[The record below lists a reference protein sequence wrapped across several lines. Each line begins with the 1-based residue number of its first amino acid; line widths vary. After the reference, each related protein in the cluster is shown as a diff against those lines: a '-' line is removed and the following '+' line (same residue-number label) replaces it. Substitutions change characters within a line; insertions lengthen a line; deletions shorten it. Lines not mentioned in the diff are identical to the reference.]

1 MEKQYWQSLEEYQ
14 QLNDDSILESKKPQ
28 PEFSVEGLDES
39 EIKGQSSRR
48 DFLKMLGFSV
58 GTVALVSSC
67 QMPVRKAIPL
77 LNQPEDL
84 TPGVPNFYASSFF
97 DGTDYCSILVK
108 TRENRPIKIEGNEM
122 SEISMGGTSARVQA
136 SVLNLYDDARLKNPW
151 EGKRESDWES
161 VDREIMIALDGHRQR
176 SRKVVLL
183 TSTVISPSTKGLIA
197 EFIEKYPNVE
207 WVQYDAV
214 SYSAMRK
221 ANEMNFKKEVIPSY
235 HFDKANVIV
244 SFNADFLGNW
254 LLPVTYTRQF
264 SSGRQLTNG
273 KTNMNRLYQYES
285 RMSLTG
291 SNADYRMGIRPSEEA
306 AVLLNLYN
314 EIARNAGATTYN
326 APSVNVDVK
335 KAAKDLLANK
345 GKSIVVSGTNDLGIQ
360 LIVNAINH
368 LLDNYGK
375 TIDLNRPMHLRQG
388 KEEEMANLV
397 KEMNEGRIHGLLVH
411 NVNPAYDYHDSQ
423 AFISGMGKVVLKVSF
438 AETMDETAS
447 MCNFVCSGH
456 NYLESWDDN
465 EPIMGSY
472 SFTQPTIRPIFNTRQ
487 FQDNLLKWA
496 EIPGDYSTY
505 IEAHW
510 KKMMGEHED
519 VMGNFGQ
526 FWNNFKH
533 DGAMHHTIEAA
544 DQPAFESQA
553 LSAGSV
559 RNDGVELVLYEKIAM
574 GNGKYANNP
583 WLQEMPDPITT
594 ATWDNY
600 LCVPVAYAEEMGL
613 QYEDVVRING
623 EFELPVLIQPGQ
635 PSGTVSIALGYGRT
649 AAGKAGNGVGQN
661 AYHLMNMR
669 DGFADVSGT
678 VVSIEKVG
686 GKTYPLAT
694 TQTHHSMEGRALAR
708 ETTLPEY
715 LVDPASG
722 NAQHKLDEEHN
733 VTLYQKIDFDGIHW
747 GMTIDLTSCTGCG
760 NCIVACQAENNVPVI
775 GKDQIR
781 KRRVMHWLRLDRYY
795 SADAENP
802 DVYHMPVMCQHC
814 DNAPCENVCPVAAT
828 NHSGE
833 GLNQM
838 AYNRCI
844 GTRYCVNNCPY
855 KVRRFN
861 WYEFVNNNKFDYNM
875 NSDLGK
881 MVLNPDVTVRQ
892 RGVVEK
898 CSLCAQRLQAAK
910 LTAKVEN
917 RPLVDGDVKTACS
930 QSCPTGAIQFGNLKD
945 ENSVV
950 SLNNK
955 EERMYHL
962 LEHLHTL
969 PSTSYLT
976 MVRNRDA

>member
-1 MEKQYWQSLEEYQ
+1 
-14 QLNDDSILESKKPQ
+14 
-28 PEFSVEGLDES
+28 V
-39 EIKGQSSRR
+39 
-48 DFLKMLGFSV
+48 
-58 GTVALVSSC
+58 
-67 QMPVRKAIPL
+67 
-77 LNQPEDL
+77 
-84 TPGVPNFYASSFF
+84 
-97 DGTDYCSILVK
+97 
-108 TRENRPIKIEGNEM
+108 
-122 SEISMGGTSARVQA
+122 
-136 SVLNLYDDARLKNPW
+136 
-151 EGKRESDWES
+151 
-161 VDREIMIALDGHRQR
+161 
-176 SRKVVLL
+176 
-183 TSTVISPSTKGLIA
+183 
-197 EFIEKYPNVE
+197 
-207 WVQYDAV
+207 
-214 SYSAMRK
+214 
-221 ANEMNFKKEVIPSY
+221 
-235 HFDKANVIV
+235 
-244 SFNADFLGNW
+244 
-254 LLPVTYTRQF
+254 
-264 SSGRQLTNG
+264 
-273 KTNMNRLYQYES
+273 
-285 RMSLTG
+285 
-291 SNADYRMGIRPSEEA
+291 
-306 AVLLNLYN
+306 
-314 EIARNAGATTYN
+314 
-326 APSVNVDVK
+326 
-335 KAAKDLLANK
+335 
-345 GKSIVVSGTNDLGIQ
+345 
-360 LIVNAINH
+360 
-368 LLDNYGK
+368 
-375 TIDLNRPMHLRQG
+375 
-388 KEEEMANLV
+388 
-397 KEMNEGRIHGLLVH
+397 
-411 NVNPAYDYHDSQ
+411 
-423 AFISGMGKVVLKVSF
+423 
-438 AETMDETAS
+438 
-447 MCNFVCSGH
+447 
-456 NYLESWDDN
+456 
-465 EPIMGSY
+465 
-472 SFTQPTIRPIFNTRQ
+472 
-487 FQDNLLKWA
+487 
-496 EIPGDYSTY
+496 
-505 IEAHW
+505 
-510 KKMMGEHED
+510 
-519 VMGNFGQ
+519 
-526 FWNNFKH
+526 
-533 DGAMHHTIEAA
+533 
-544 DQPAFESQA
+544 
-553 LSAGSV
+553 
-559 RNDGVELVLYEKIAM
+559 VELVLYEKIAM